1 MDNHYVFAFG
11 EKLPWETHVVM
22 MILGE
27 APGGTASGSG
37 ETSLRKTVVN
47 NFTTSIINLWNR
59 AFGVEY
65 IQPRKVVQ
73 DKVRRLLQS
82 YYNDVT
88 KAATSKKEKLMIQG
102 RANVSFSPV
111 GKRSIRSC
119 SAY

>member
-37 ETSLRKTVVN
+37 ETCLRKAVVN
-47 NFTTSIINLWNR
+47 GFTTSIINLWNK
-59 AFGVEY
+59 AFGEEY

-73 DKVRRLLQS
+73 DKVRRLLQT

-88 KAATSKKEKLMIQG
+88 KAATSKKRKVDDL
-102 RANVSFSPV
+102 
-111 GKRSIRSC
+111 GKSKP
-119 SAY
+119 